1 VKIHRGTEP
10 RPLKAAKLGAT
21 IKIHRPL
28 AIELVDAAPNAHV
41 SQPAEPTPAALP
53 TSAVETTFFQ

>member
-1 VKIHRGTEP
+1 V
-10 RPLKAAKLGAT
+10 KAAKLGAT